1 MCMMEESL
9 KEVTGMVLDE
19 VAKLGTEDK
28 KQFMESPYKIVEE
41 DYDYLRRLRKRVDR
55 VGMELPRIEIRF
67 QNLSVKGEAYVGSR
81 ALPTLLNT
89 TLNAV
94 EVIP

>member
-9 KEVTGMVLDE
+9 EEVMRNDPRMVLDE

-28 KQFMESPYKIVEE
+28 KQFMESPCKIVEE

-55 VGMELPRIEIRF
+55 LVLLVAKSILPKF
-67 QNLSVKGEAYVGSR
+67 
-81 ALPTLLNT
+81 
-89 TLNAV
+89 
-94 EVIP
+94 

>member
-28 KQFMESPYKIVEE
+28 KQFMESPYRIVEE
-41 DYDYLRRLRKRVDR
+41 DCDYLRRVRKRVDR
-55 VGMELPRIEIRF
+55 LVFSGGNEYNP
-67 QNLSVKGEAYVGSR
+67 
-81 ALPTLLNT
+81 
-89 TLNAV
+89 
-94 EVIP
+94 

>member
-9 KEVTGMVLDE
+9 EEVMRNDPRMVLDE

-28 KQFMESPYKIVEE
+28 KQFMESPCKIVEE

-55 VGMELPRIEIRF
+55 LV
-67 QNLSVKGEAYVGSR
+67 LSVAKSI
-81 ALPTLLNT
+81 LPKF
-89 TLNAV
+89 
-94 EVIP
+94 